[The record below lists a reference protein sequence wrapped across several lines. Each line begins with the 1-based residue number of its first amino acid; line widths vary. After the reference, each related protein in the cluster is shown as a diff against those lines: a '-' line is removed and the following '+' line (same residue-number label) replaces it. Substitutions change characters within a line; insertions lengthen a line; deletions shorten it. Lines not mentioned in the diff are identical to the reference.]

1 MAIKL
6 LRENHNTLDEL
17 ANDAAG
23 VILAGSE
30 DWVDG
35 DHEYGFEYDCISDET
50 VMLKFTIDGE
60 TIGFWDIDKA
70 DIDDVNVLDEIS
82 AEVEAAVS
90 GMDIAKECKAVKEAV
105 STSGVYKFHADEQI
119 KKEVP
124 QCTDYEGKNAVI
136 TGTDIE
142 GADNKFANGYYSVQ
156 FEDGFTLN
164 ALSGKCLKK
173 VADKPLKESNT
184 KLKLKAGDTF
194 ENAGITWKVLDQ
206 NDDDTLIVALDDE
219 GKERDDRYVIAWG
232 LQNDGS
238 WNQGHY
244 FQTKDAALNKFKSRG
259 KLTESVITEDNDDS
273 KLYGY
278 DVTKF
283 DKLPPFKTGLWIR
296 ITRKDKYEAEYY
308 TFVNDAKAKEC
319 YKEIVS
325 GAVDP
330 QDISD
335 ICLGFTASDDSEQI
349 RWQDYADNFTPYIA
363 PDKKSESSKITEDKE
378 LTEDPSDDLEK
389 IGYKQIR
396 NADGEIIYRSD
407 VLYSPEISVFGS
419 IINVVPVTE
428 LPIQMTVEDHGK
440 MVARLAQV
448 QKVLEDLR

>member
-1 MAIKL
+1 M
-6 LRENHNTLDEL
+6 
-17 ANDAAG
+17 
-23 VILAGSE
+23 
-30 DWVDG
+30 
-35 DHEYGFEYDCISDET
+35 
-50 VMLKFTIDGE
+50 
-60 TIGFWDIDKA
+60 
-70 DIDDVNVLDEIS
+70 
-82 AEVEAAVS
+82 
-90 GMDIAKECKAVKEAV
+90 
-105 STSGVYKFHADEQI
+105 
-119 KKEVP
+119 P
-124 QCTDYEGKNAVI
+124 QCTNYEGKNAVI

-142 GADNKFANGYYSVQ
+142 GADNKFDNGYYSVQ
-156 FEDGFTLN
+156 FEDGFTLS

-206 NDDDTLIVALDDE
+206 NDDDTLIVALDDD

-259 KLTESVITEDNDDS
+259 KLTESVITEADNDD

-278 DVTKF
+278 NVTKF
-283 DKLPPFKTGLWIR
+283 DKLPPFKSGLWIR
-296 ITRKDKYEAEYY
+296 ITRNGKYGADYY
-308 TFVNDAKAKEC
+308 TFVNDAMAKEC

-325 GAVDP
+325 GVVDP

-335 ICLGFTASDDSEQI
+335 ISLGFTASDGSEQI

-396 NADGEIIYRSD
+396 NADGEILYKSD

-419 IINVVPVTE
+419 IIDVIPLTD